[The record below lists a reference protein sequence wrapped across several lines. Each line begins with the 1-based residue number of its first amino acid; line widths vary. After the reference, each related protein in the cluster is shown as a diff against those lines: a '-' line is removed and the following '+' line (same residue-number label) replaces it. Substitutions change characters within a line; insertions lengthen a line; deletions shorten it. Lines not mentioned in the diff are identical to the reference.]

1 MQRLVAAEAKKQKV
15 ERKKLKREMKK
26 FHREAEGAK

>member
-26 FHREAEGAK
+26 FQREAEGAK